1 MAAPIPPSLS
11 QLINPQAAPARPAP
25 KPEQG
30 GGFATALQAQKAF
43 FQQVTQ
49 PKITPATYTAA
60 DIARAAQAPTQSPA
74 VAAPAPTQD
83 TTQPYKRPGSYLNIV
98 I

>member
-1 MAAPIPPSLS
+1 MATSIPSSLS
-11 QLINPQAAPARPAP
+11 QLINPQAAPVRPQPQAAQP
-25 KPEQG
+25 NR
-30 GGFATALQAQKAF
+30 FADAMAAQKAF

-60 DIARAAQAPTQSPA
+60 DIAKASAKPVP
-74 VAAPAPTQD
+74 VASTTD
-83 TTQPYKRPGSYLNIV
+83 TTQPPKRPGSYLNIV

>member
-1 MAAPIPPSLS
+1 MTTPIRPSLA
-11 QLINPQAAPARPAP
+11 QMLNPQQAAPARPAAQATP
-25 KPEQG
+25 QA
-30 GGFATALQAQKAF
+30 GGFASAMQAQKAF

-60 DIARAAQAPTQSPA
+60 DIARATPQVNT
-74 VAAPAPTQD
+74 APAPAAQD
-83 TTQPYKRPGSYLNIV
+83 ATQPLKRPGSYVNIV